1 MSEPES
7 AIYVFGNWTTEYQV
21 PVKEGSING
30 MLDAIAN
37 EIKNEMGINMI
48 TPAAI
53 RRWLFS
59 FLLENNY
66 RLQDIM
72 CMMNISVDNLGNY
85 ISNQQLKESSGIYE
99 WKDHPLDIENFFVRM

>member
-1 MSEPES
+1 
-7 AIYVFGNWTTEYQV
+7 
-21 PVKEGSING
+21 
-30 MLDAIAN
+30 
-37 EIKNEMGINMI
+37 MI